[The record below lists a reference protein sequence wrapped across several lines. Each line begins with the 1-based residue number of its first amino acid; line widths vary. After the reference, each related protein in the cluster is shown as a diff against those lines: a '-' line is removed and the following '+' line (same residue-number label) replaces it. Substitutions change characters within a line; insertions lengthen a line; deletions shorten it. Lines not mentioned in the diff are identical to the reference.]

1 MAGPVYVLDDYYLAI
16 TLLVTIAYQ
25 LIFFSVAFT
34 LKFDKLTDFAGGTN
48 FALLA
53 ALTLAFS
60 SSTSASHNDD
70 DDGGGGGSA
79 RRPSARQIVASLL
92 LIAWA
97 LRLAGFL
104 LFRVLRTGR
113 DARFDDKRDR
123 FLPFL
128 GFWVFQML
136 WVWAVSLPVTVLN
149 SPAVQQQRSRTGNGG
164 GSELLPFGTA
174 RDVAGV
180 VLFALGFAMES
191 VSDAQRFVFRERGGS
206 DRDRDRAAVLD
217 RGLFYL
223 SRHPNYFGEI
233 ILQFGIY
240 TLCVSEAADGP
251 VGGQAASALYATV
264 VGPVFLTALLLFVS
278 GLPLSERPGAKK
290 RYEQGLDW
298 EAYARYL
305 RRTSVL
311 IPFPPRLYERVPVL
325 LKRTLFLEFPMYVFD
340 PAKHADGGPRAAEE
354 ERARDAAE
362 ARGDTAGARQSGER
376 LTG

>member
-48 FALLA
+48 FALLSV
-53 ALTLAFS
+53 LTLAFS
-60 SSTSASHNDD
+60 SSSSD
-70 DDGGGGGSA
+70 DDGGH
-79 RRPSARQIVASLL
+79 RPRARQIVASVL

-97 LRLAGFL
+97 LRLSGFL

-128 GFWVFQML
+128 GFWAFQML

-149 SPAVQQQRSRTGNGG
+149 SPAVVQQEEND
-164 GSELLPFGTA
+164 ELPFGTA
-174 RDVAGV
+174 GDVAGV
-180 VLFALGFAMES
+180 VLFALGFVMES
-191 VSDAQRFVFRERGGS
+191 VSDAQRFVFRERGDS
-206 DRDRDRAAVLD
+206 RVAVLD
-217 RGLFYL
+217 RGFFYL

-233 ILQFGIY
+233 IIQFGIY
-240 TLCVSEAADGP
+240 TLCVSEAADGR

-264 VGPVFLTALLLFVS
+264 VGPVFLTVLLMFVS

-290 RYEQGLDW
+290 RYEQGLNW
-298 EAYARYL
+298 EAYERYL

-311 IPFPPRLYERVPVL
+311 IPFPPQLYERVPVL
-325 LKRTLFLEFPMYVFD
+325 LKRTVFLEFPMYVFD
-340 PAKHADGGPRAAEE
+340 PAKHADGGPPGGRAAEE
-354 ERARDAAE
+354 GARDAAE
-362 ARGDTAGARQSGER
+362 PHRAAGGARQSGER

>member
-1 MAGPVYVLDDYYLAI
+1 MAGPVYVLDNYYLAI

-25 LIFFSVAFT
+25 LIFFSVAFA

-53 ALTLAFS
+53 VLTLAFS
-60 SSTSASHNDD
+60 STSS
-70 DDGGGGGSA
+70 DGENA
-79 RRPSARQIVASLL
+79 RPSARQIVASLL

-97 LRLAGFL
+97 LRLSGFL

-123 FLPFL
+123 FFPFL

-149 SPAVQQQRSRTGNGG
+149 SPAVQQQQRGG
-164 GSELLPFGTA
+164 GGQSEVGVLPFGTG

-180 VLFALGFAMES
+180 VLFALGFVMES
-191 VSDAQRFVFRERGGS
+191 VSDVQRFVFREKG
-206 DRDRDRAAVLD
+206 DKAAVLD
-217 RGLFYL
+217 RGFFYL

-233 ILQFGIY
+233 IIQFGIY

-251 VGGQAASALYATV
+251 VRGQAAKALYATIL
-264 VGPVFLTALLLFVS
+264 GPIFLTVLLMFVS

-290 RYEQGLDW
+290 RYEQGLNW
-298 EAYARYL
+298 EGYERYL

-311 IPFPPRLYERVPVL
+311 IPFPPQLYEHIPIF

-340 PAKHADGGPRAAEE
+340 PAKHADGPPGGRAAEE
-354 ERARDAAE
+354 
-362 ARGDTAGARQSGER
+362 GMGGQGGGRQSGER
-376 LTG
+376 LTS